1 MFCFSNNAS
10 SVSYYDTVRD
20 ILPKVAQIA
29 VQATL
34 GEKKYNPED
43 YEKVFEESLK
53 KLKRLMIFYR
63 LREDKEVAKIVLHS
77 AVYTNMMND
86 DKNQTS
92 SKDSN
97 NELKSN
103 LDNAHLNEKIP
114 ELENDTNR

>member
-1 MFCFSNNAS
+1 
-10 SVSYYDTVRD
+10 
-20 ILPKVAQIA
+20 
-29 VQATL
+29 
-34 GEKKYNPED
+34 
-43 YEKVFEESLK
+43 
-53 KLKRLMIFYR
+53 
-63 LREDKEVAKIVLHS
+63 
-77 AVYTNMMND
+77 MND